1 MGCQF
6 FDNLQVLNL
15 NTKLIRFDQSRW
27 REVIITLAKLHNVNI
42 DVVGLDS
49 FGRRSGFYRCQL
61 QNLQDSEESQRS
73 VVDLNTHKP
82 VGKVPG
88 VEEMIQFFSDGDY
101 QPRNRASLIH
111 GDFQI
116 KNIVFHKTEPKVI
129 GILKYARPRCSMIS
143 LFKY

>member
-1 MGCQF
+1 M
-6 FDNLQVLNL
+6 V
-15 NTKLIRFDQSRW
+15 K
-27 REVIITLAKLHNVNI
+27 TLAKLHNVNI
-42 DVVGLDS
+42 DIVELDS
-49 FGRRSGFYRCQL
+49 FGRRSGFYRRQL
-61 QNLQDSEESQRS
+61 QKLQDSEESQRA
-73 VVDLNTHKP
+73 VVDVNTHKS

-129 GILKYARPRCSMIS
+129 GILKYACPRCSIVF
-143 LFKY
+143 LLKY